1 MALSLIS
8 KNENVFCKKCKN
20 GHFVSAFFFFFD
32 IKSCDHSANVYSQHY
47 GVIAKYPN

>member
-1 MALSLIS
+1 MYFVR
-8 KNENVFCKKCKN
+8 NVKMVILYL
-20 GHFVSAFFFFFD
+20 HSFFFFD